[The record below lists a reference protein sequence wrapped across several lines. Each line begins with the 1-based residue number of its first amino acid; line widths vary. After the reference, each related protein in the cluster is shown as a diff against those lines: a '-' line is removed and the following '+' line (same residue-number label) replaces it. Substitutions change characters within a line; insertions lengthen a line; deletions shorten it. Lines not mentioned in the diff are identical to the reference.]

1 MLGAK
6 ESVKSTSMITNL
18 DRYRKDVDRLLQ
30 TGTTLAA
37 ALYYMCSPEEFEE
50 TVRKHRGDKTKDYL
64 KGLPKFGTAY
74 QSWYSEAK
82 SLIRQLL
89 PERLN
94 DFVGHY
100 ETPKAR
106 KVLDYA
112 NYRIEDCLIGL
123 VSGNVRQDGAINHF
137 QQQVEILR
145 SVLRRFESSLFDIKQ
160 LVQADLFDSELDAAK
175 ELLRQK
181 FVRAAGALAGV
192 VLEKH
197 LGQVCENHDVKV
209 GKKEPTIS
217 DLNDA
222 LKTAGV
228 LQVPEW
234 RNIQHLGDIRNLCD
248 HNKKAEPT
256 VEQVNDLITGVT
268 KVTKTLF

>member
-1 MLGAK
+1 M
-6 ESVKSTSMITNL
+6 TTNL
-18 DRYRKDVDRLLQ
+18 DRYRKDLDRLLQ
-30 TGTTLAA
+30 TGTLLLDAVYC
-37 ALYYMCSPEEFEE
+37 LCRPQEFEE
-50 TVRKHRGDKTKDYL
+50 SLKKHYADRTKDYL
-64 KGLPKFGTAY
+64 KALPHFQTDY

-89 PERLN
+89 PDRLS

-100 ETPKAR
+100 EAPKGR
-106 KVLDYA
+106 KTLDYA
-112 NYRIEDCLIGL
+112 TYRIQDCLLGL
-123 VSGNVRQDGAINHF
+123 ASGTVSQDGAIMHF
-137 QQQVEILR
+137 QQQLEIVR
-145 SVLRRFESSLFDIKQ
+145 SVKARFESSLFDIKQ

-248 HNKKAEPT
+248 HNNNAEPT
-256 VEQVNDLITGVT
+256 VEQVNDLIMGVA